1 MVGQAMTD
9 GVLILLH
16 VYFMV
21 GGGDFIKSMASIPI
35 EKSFSVLLSWVY
47 KGDMEFFFFF
57 LSSERGKMNRKEM
70 EIETLLLQNV
80 ARDL

>member
-1 MVGQAMTD
+1 MVGQAITD

-47 KGDMEFFFFF
+47 KGDMEGF
-57 LSSERGKMNRKEM
+57 LSSERRKMNRKEM

>member
-47 KGDMEFFFFF
+47 KGDMEGFF

>member
-35 EKSFSVLLSWVY
+35 EKSFSVLLSCVY
-47 KGDMEFFFFF
+47 KGDMEGF
-57 LSSERGKMNRKEM
+57 LSFERGKMNRKEM

>member
-47 KGDMEFFFFF
+47 KGDMGFFF

>member
-1 MVGQAMTD
+1 MIGQAMTD

-21 GGGDFIKSMASIPI
+21 GEEILSSQWPRFPLKSRSQFYY
-35 EKSFSVLLSWVY
+35 SGCTRVTWRV
-47 KGDMEFFFFF
+47 F

>member
-1 MVGQAMTD
+1 MIGQAMTD

-21 GGGDFIKSMASIPI
+21 GEEILSSQWPRFPLKSRSQFYYPGCTRVTW
-35 EKSFSVLLSWVY
+35 SFS
-47 KGDMEFFFFF
+47 FF

>member
-21 GGGDFIKSMASIPI
+21 GGGDFIKSMASSPI

-47 KGDMEFFFFF
+47 KGDMEFFFF
-57 LSSERGKMNRKEM
+57 
-70 EIETLLLQNV
+70 V
-80 ARDL
+80 V

>member
-1 MVGQAMTD
+1 MKNIQFYMLYMVGQAMTD

-35 EKSFSVLLSWVY
+35 EKSFSVLLIWVY
-47 KGDMEFFFFF
+47 KGDMEGFFVVWTW
-57 LSSERGKMNRKEM
+57 EDEP
-70 EIETLLLQNV
+70 
-80 ARDL
+80 

>member
-47 KGDMEFFFFF
+47 KGDMEFFFF

>member
-47 KGDMEFFFFF
+47 KGDMKGF

>member
-47 KGDMEFFFFF
+47 KGDMEFFF
-57 LSSERGKMNRKEM
+57 LSSEHGKMNRKEM

>member
-1 MVGQAMTD
+1 MVGQSMTD

-47 KGDMEFFFFF
+47 KGDMEGFFVVWTW
-57 LSSERGKMNRKEM
+57 EDEP
-70 EIETLLLQNV
+70 
-80 ARDL
+80 

>member
-47 KGDMEFFFFF
+47 KGDMEVF

>member
-47 KGDMEFFFFF
+47 KGDMEFF
-57 LSSERGKMNRKEM
+57 LSSEGGKMNRKEM

>member
-1 MVGQAMTD
+1 
-9 GVLILLH
+9 
-16 VYFMV
+16 
-21 GGGDFIKSMASIPI
+21 MASIPI

-47 KGDMEFFFFF
+47 KGDMKGF

>member
-9 GVLILLH
+9 SVLILLH

-35 EKSFSVLLSWVY
+35 EKSFSVLLFWVY
-47 KGDMEFFFFF
+47 KGDMEGFF
-57 LSSERGKMNRKEM
+57 
-70 EIETLLLQNV
+70 V
-80 ARDL
+80 V